1 MGLRDPVVCIV
12 EAGPAGLVT
21 AHLLRQAGISFVLL
35 ERQDADGLR
44 ARVKAGMIEHRTVEL
59 LRPSGLADP
68 IVGGGRRIGM
78 CEFRADGQAF
88 VLDYASLCGGRGHYI
103 YPQHELVADW
113 AGQLLAAGGDLRFG
127 VEATG
132 IEQFEDRA
140 VVSAARGAA
149 GEPVTVECE
158 AVAVCDGAAGVL
170 SARTAGVSA
179 AYPTRWLSLIA
190 AAPPTAAGTI
200 YGLHAR
206 GFAGQMHRSAT
217 MTRFMLEVPV
227 GEDYGQW
234 DDDRIWAE
242 LEHRLAAAGRP
253 GLERGEFIERDIL
266 DHRVRVCDPMQDGR
280 VFLAGDAAH
289 LITPAGGKGMNIAI
303 QDAVE
308 LASGLTER
316 YGDQNDGRRL
326 GRYSQARLPRVW
338 RHQEFSSLMLSLFT
352 AGTAGT
358 RAPRAIQATQ
368 ATQVAQSATVAGNSP
383 TGSAAPASTSSSAT
397 RGSRAGSPTPT
408 WESTSSARRVGRG
421 HDTTAWHI
429 EHMLDKSS

>member
-12 EAGPAGLVT
+12 GAGPAGLVT
-21 AHLLRQAGISFVLL
+21 AHLLRRAGISFVVL

-68 IVGGGRRIGM
+68 ILGGGRRIGT

-88 VLDYASLCGGRGHYI
+88 VLDYAGLCGGRGHYI

-140 VVSAARGAA
+140 VVSAIRGPAR
-149 GEPVTVECE
+149 EPVTVECE

-170 SARTAGVSA
+170 SGRTAGVSA

-190 AAPPTAAGTI
+190 AAPPSPAGTV

-206 GFAGQMHRSAT
+206 GFAGEMHRSAT
-217 MTRFMLEVPV
+217 MTRFMLEVPA
-227 GEDYGQW
+227 GEDYGRW
-234 DDDRIWAE
+234 GDDRIWAE

-289 LITPAGGKGMNIAI
+289 LITPAGGKGMNIAL

-308 LASGLTER
+308 LASGLTEQ
-316 YGDQNDGRRL
+316 YGHQNDGRRL
-326 GRYSQARLPRVW
+326 SGYSQARLPGVW
-338 RHQEFSSLMLSLFT
+338 RHQEFSSLMLSLFN

-358 RAPRAIQATQ
+358 AA
-368 ATQVAQSATVAGNSP
+368 SAGA
-383 TGSAAPASTSSSAT
+383 TGSAGSTGDGGREFSYRLRRARLDLIVSDP
-397 RGSRAGSPTPT
+397 RFSRWFAH
-408 WESTSSARRVGRG
+408 AYVGV
-421 HDTTAWHI
+421 D
-429 EHMLDKSS
+429 E